1 MELLNTIILSIV
13 EGITE
18 FLPISSTGHLIL
30 TSQLLK
36 IPQTEFLKT
45 FEIAI
50 QLGAI
55 CAVVFLYWKRFLS
68 NWNLNFKILT
78 AFVPTALVGF
88 FLYPFIKSFLLSSSA
103 VTLVTLFLGGV
114 FLIFFEK
121 YLIKNSN
128 KKLSDLTFKNSFLIG
143 IFQSISVI
151 PGVSRAAATIVGG
164 NLIGLDRVSA
174 TEFSFLL
181 AVPTMMAATGLD
193 LIKTAGN
200 FSGSEYTNL
209 GIGFVLSFV
218 VAIFAIKFLIKYVSK
233 NNFVGFGFYRIILS
247 ILYFLFVL
255 K

>member
-1 MELLNTIILSIV
+1 MELIHTVILSIV

-30 TSQLLK
+30 TSRLLQ

-55 CAVVFLYWKRFLS
+55 CAVVFLYWKKFVTRTDLIKRIFVAFLP
-68 NWNLNFKILT
+68 T
-78 AFVPTALVGF
+78 AFVGF
-88 FLYPFIKSFLLSSSA
+88 FLYPFIKAFLLESPSL
-103 VTLVTLFLGGV
+103 TLLSLFLGGI
-114 FLIFFEK
+114 FLIFYEK
-121 YLIKNSN
+121 FLPKAET
-128 KKLSDLTFKNSFLIG
+128 KTLDRLTYKNSFLIG
-143 IFQSISVI
+143 IAQSVSVI

-164 NLIGLDRVSA
+164 SFAGLSRVSA

-181 AVPTMMAATGLD
+181 AVPTMVGATGLD

-200 FSGSEYTNL
+200 FSSSEYLNL
-209 GIGFVLSFV
+209 LVGFVLSFL
-218 VAIFAIKFLIKYVSK
+218 VAIFAIKFLLNFVK
-233 NNFVGFGFYRIILS
+233 NNSFAIFGVYRIVLS